1 MLGRGADGLHAHGA
15 LHAVR
20 VVDEVRHVELAADAR
35 QIEQLRL
42 GFGFGFGFGFGLA
55 LGLGLGA
62 LTLTLT
68 PTLTLTLAPALS
80 CALNASASRKVT
92 RTVGAPSCRSPR
104 RGLG

>member
-42 GFGFGFGFGFGLA
+42 GLGFGFEFGFGLA
-55 LGLGLGA
+55 LGLGLGW
-62 LTLTLT
+62 
-68 PTLTLTLAPALS
+68 
-80 CALNASASRKVT
+80 
-92 RTVGAPSCRSPR
+92 
-104 RGLG
+104 GLGLGRAASGVSQSAYLVWK

>member
-55 LGLGLGA
+55 LGLGLG
-62 LTLTLT
+62 L
-68 PTLTLTLAPALS
+68 
-80 CALNASASRKVT
+80 
-92 RTVGAPSCRSPR
+92 
-104 RGLG
+104 GLGYCLPMFALLQVKVGRHHAGP

>member
-55 LGLGLGA
+55 LGLGLANLGA
-62 LTLTLT
+62 LLGCCKPSELAFGLASSHEAAELT
-68 PTLTLTLAPALS
+68 
-80 CALNASASRKVT
+80 CGGEGGV
-92 RTVGAPSCRSPR
+92 
-104 RGLG
+104 